1 VTEQPGK
8 RRTSTRP
15 ATRTARPPARPVAAP
30 GPSPA
35 QIREIED
42 RLAKLEILLETV
54 RAEATKSTGPARLRL
69 EHIEKLVTTRITT
82 TRASLKASVE
92 RLGQTLAESKKS
104 VERLGQSLVESK
116 KTVEREV
123 GLLTRGLKAGVRAS
137 RDALRGKRDS

>member
-1 VTEQPGK
+1 
-8 RRTSTRP
+8 
-15 ATRTARPPARPVAAP
+15 VAAP

-92 RLGQTLAESKKS
+92 RLGQTL
-104 VERLGQSLVESK
+104 VESK

-123 GLLTRGLKAGVRAS
+123 GLLPRGLKAGVRAS
-137 RDALRGKRDS
+137 RDALRGKRES